1 MSIRPSRILCIDD
14 DEDVLNLLRRLLEEV
29 SYEVRCAESAV
40 DAPDLVVAHEPD
52 IILLDVHMPNVD
64 GFSAC
69 TMLKSDPRTTDV
81 PVIFLSAD
89 SNPNAVSKG
98 LRCGAV
104 DFIAKPIQPVEL
116 MLRVGIHTRIRDQE
130 AQLRR
135 YSEQL
140 ETLVE
145 ERTRALIHADRLVSL
160 GTLAAGT
167 AHEINNPTS
176 VIRGNIDTFRLYW
189 SKIEPIVAARVE
201 VDGDRA
207 LRTVLREMPK
217 LLDGMTRGTERI
229 ATIVNGL
236 LRFGARRP
244 AEKTSV
250 DLAEVISETLTLV
263 HNKLKYRITVDV
275 DELALP
281 LVQGSANE
289 LTQVFV
295 NLLGNAADA
304 IGPENSG
311 EIRITAD
318 VTDEKV
324 FIHVRDDGPGIP
336 KKLEMRITEPF
347 FTTKKVGEGTGLGL
361 PICIGIAEDHGGR
374 LTIRNHPDGGCIATL
389 ELPRPQRTDDQ
400 APLEACGHRKSGV
413 SV

>member
-14 DEDVLNLLRRLLEEV
+14 DEDVLNLLRRSLEEV
-29 SYEVRCAESAV
+29 SYEVRCAESGV
-40 DAPDLVVAHEPD
+40 DAPDLVAAHAPD
-52 IILLDVHMPNVD
+52 IILLDVQMPMVD

-69 TMLKSDPRTTDV
+69 TMLKDDERTKNV

-89 SNPNAVSKG
+89 CEPDAVSKG

-104 DFIAKPIQPVEL
+104 DFIAKPIRLVEL
-116 MLRVGIHTRIRDQE
+116 TLRVGIHTRIRDQE
-130 AQLRR
+130 TQLRR

-140 ETLVE
+140 ESLVE
-145 ERTRALIHADRLVSL
+145 ERTKALIHADRLVSL

-167 AHEINNPTS
+167 AHEINNPTA
-176 VIRGNIDTFRLYW
+176 VIRGSIDTFRLYW
-189 SKIEPIVAARVE
+189 GKLEPVVAARLE
-201 VDGDRA
+201 VDEDRA

-244 AEKTSV
+244 AEETPV
-250 DLAEVISETLTLV
+250 DLSEVISEALALV
-263 HNKLKYRITVDV
+263 HNKLKYQITVCM
-275 DELALP
+275 DEFAVP
-281 LVQGSANE
+281 VVQGSANE

-324 FIHVRDDGPGIP
+324 FIQVRDDGPGIP
-336 KKLEMRITEPF
+336 KELEMRVTEPF
-347 FTTKKVGEGTGLGL
+347 FTTKSVGEGTGLGL

-374 LTIRNHPDGGCIATL
+374 LTIHNHPDGGCVATL
-389 ELPRPQRTDDQ
+389 ELPRLQRTDDR
-400 APLEACGHRKSGV
+400 APLEACGSRNSGV
-413 SV
+413 SI